1 MLNPRIAFALVLLAQ
16 LVAATAL
23 AQTPV
28 SVARPA
34 LSGSTETLRLTGNL
48 TARRTA
54 SLSPQVAGRIQ
65 RLAVDAG
72 DVVEA
77 GAVIAELDDR
87 LAGLEVQRAQALRS
101 EAATALAEARRLAE
115 EGQRLTSSRFL
126 PDTEVR
132 AREAAVAAAEATLQR
147 AEAELAIERERASR
161 HVLTA
166 PFGGIVSAR
175 MAQQGEW
182 IEPGSAVIELVE
194 VENLWLDVRV
204 PQGYWAALA
213 RDRIGVR
220 ARADAA
226 PDRLLDTEII
236 ARVPVSDPAARTFLL
251 RLLVNDKSGE
261 LTPGM
266 SARVELDLVTDEPR
280 TRIPRD
286 ALLRD
291 PDGSTRIWL
300 LPNDSDQV
308 RQQQVSVRRML
319 GDQAE
324 LDETLADD
332 VRVVVRGNEG
342 LSEGETVRVVEE
354 TR

>member
-1 MLNPRIAFALVLLAQ
+1 MAHRGTTLAILLLAQ

-54 SLSPQVAGRIQ
+54 GLSPQVAGRIE

-72 DVVEA
+72 DPVEA
-77 GAVIAELDDR
+77 GGVIAELDDR
-87 LAGLEVQRAQALRS
+87 LASLQVARAEALLS
-101 EAATALAEARRLAE
+101 EAAAALDEARRLAE
-115 EGQRLTSSRFL
+115 EGRRLTSSRFL

-132 AREAAVAAAEATLQR
+132 AREAAVVAAEAALQR
-147 AEAELAIERERASR
+147 AEAELAIEREREAR
-161 HVLTA
+161 HVLRA

-175 MAQQGEW
+175 LAQQGEW
-182 IEPGSAVIELVE
+182 IEPGSAVVELVE
-194 VENLWLDVRV
+194 VEDLWLDVRV

-213 RDRIGVR
+213 RDRVSVR
-220 ARADAA
+220 ARADAE

-251 RLLVNDKSGE
+251 RLLVHDETGD

-266 SARVELDLVTDEPR
+266 SARVELDLVTDEAR
-280 TRIPRD
+280 TRVPRD
-286 ALLRD
+286 AVLRD
-291 PDGSTRIWL
+291 PDGTTRVWL
-300 LPNDSDQV
+300 LPEGSDRV
-308 RQQQVSVRRML
+308 RQQVVTVRRML

-324 LDETLADD
+324 LAERLGRDM
-332 VRVVVRGNEG
+332 RVVVRGNED
-342 LSEGETVRVVEE
+342 LSEDEVVRVVEE
-354 TR
+354 TP